1 MSGEWFQIAR
11 RPLASPGR
19 HPLADPLEAEE
30 WRGLDWVLPL
40 LSWLPKTCMPVS
52 APRPRARIAAAEGA
66 WPASGECLSATP
78 ARRS

>member
-30 WRGLDWVLPL
+30 WRGLNA
-40 LSWLPKTCMPVS
+40 SVS
-52 APRPRARIAAAEGA
+52 DILK
-66 WPASGECLSATP
+66 GEP
-78 ARRS
+78 